1 MRIPIEVRVLVTL
14 SAVALLVGCAS
25 GKVAQKDQTVQG
37 QPPPPEEANEPAVR
51 VGPKVEA
58 DDIAPADDG
67 DKTRTDAS
75 KPRAEGVTVTRSRV
89 RTLMEKGPAYL
100 LQAVTV
106 EPARSDGTFVGYE
119 VVGMTEAARR
129 VANPQIEVGDVIE
142 SINGTEIQR
151 PDDYVNT
158 WKALNRVDQVVI
170 EFRRDG
176 ESKRAVWTIVDG

>member
-1 MRIPIEVRVLVTL
+1 MRIPVQARLIVTL
-14 SAVALLVGCAS
+14 TAAALWVGCAAGS
-25 GKVAQKDQTVQG
+25 AAQKDQNVQG
-37 QPPPPEEANEPAVR
+37 EPPPPDEANEPAVR
-51 VGPKVEA
+51 VGPKVDVDA
-58 DDIAPADDG
+58 IAPADEEN
-67 DKTRTDAS
+67 KKRADAS
-75 KPRAEGVTVTRSRV
+75 QPPAEGVTVTRSRV

-119 VVGMTEAARR
+119 IVGMTEAARR
-129 VANPQIEVGDVIE
+129 VANPQLKDGDVIE

>member
-1 MRIPIEVRVLVTL
+1 
-14 SAVALLVGCAS
+14 
-25 GKVAQKDQTVQG
+25 
-37 QPPPPEEANEPAVR
+37 
-51 VGPKVEA
+51 
-58 DDIAPADDG
+58 
-67 DKTRTDAS
+67 
-75 KPRAEGVTVTRSRV
+75 
-89 RTLMEKGPAYL
+89 MEKGPAYL